1 MKTLIINGSPKKHGD
16 TDALVREFCKHL
28 RGEVMVVSIED
39 GIAPCCDCRVCWTHA
54 GCAVQDK
61 MQAVYPF
68 LQTCDTIVL
77 ASPIWFSS
85 LSGVLLN
92 ICSRIQTLWAAGYF
106 RKEDLCMRP
115 KEGVIIMVGAQEG
128 TEVIPTQNALTI
140 MRYMN
145 VRREGV
151 EMIYSLD
158 TNNVPAHE
166 DESALARCRAVA
178 EGLNAKAA
186 SAADALA

>member
-16 TDALVREFCKHL
+16 TDALVKELHRHL
-28 RGEVMVVSIED
+28 HGDVMVVSHED
-39 GIAPCCDCRVCWTHA
+39 GIAPCCDCRYCWTHT
-54 GCAVQDK
+54 GCAVDDK
-61 MQAVYPF
+61 MQEVYPF
-68 LQTCDTIVL
+68 LHACDNVVL
-77 ASPIWFSS
+77 TSPIWFSS

-92 ICSRIQTLWAAGYF
+92 VCSRIQTLWAAGYF
-106 RKEDLCMRP
+106 RKEDLRIKP

-128 TEVIPTQNALTI
+128 TELMPTQNALTI

-158 TNNVPAHE
+158 TNNIPAHE

-178 EGLNAKAA
+178 EGLNAKGGECG
-186 SAADALA
+186 